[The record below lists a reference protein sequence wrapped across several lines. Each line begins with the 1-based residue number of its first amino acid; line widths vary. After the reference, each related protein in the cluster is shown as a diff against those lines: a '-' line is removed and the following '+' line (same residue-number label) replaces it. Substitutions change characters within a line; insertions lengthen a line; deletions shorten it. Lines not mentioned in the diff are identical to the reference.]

1 MVPAMM
7 RLLVSSL
14 FLLLFA
20 AAACA
25 QTMPTAVKP
34 GDRWVYDSVNGKRSL
49 RVDSVSGDGTID
61 ATVDAPGLSGLPMKY
76 TQNWNVL
83 MAPVVMLGNVRYQR
97 YSPPVCLMPAPP
109 WNVGANWSCEFELE
123 RWHGIRARFMS
134 WVSSRRW
141 RKSRC
146 QPALS
151 MRFTPNVNVGGT
163 EVDCW
168 YAPAGRELGAM
179 QIEARQLQLQAD
191 FLHSNSATVKWMRRK
206 INFAQR
212 DSKS

>member
-7 RLLVSSL
+7 RLLISSL
-14 FLLLFA
+14 FMLSLA
-20 AAACA
+20 AAAAA

-109 WNVGANWSCEFELE
+109 WNAGQSWSCDASWSDGTYSGTVHVVGKLGAMEKIAVPAGSFDALP
-123 RWHGIRARFMS
+123 AR
-134 WVSSRRW
+134 
-141 RKSRC
+141 
-146 QPALS
+146 L
-151 MRFTPNVNVGGT
+151 NVGGT

-168 YAPAGRELGAM
+168 YAPRVA
-179 QIEARQLQLQAD
+179 
-191 FLHSNSATVKWMRRK
+191 NW
-206 INFAQR
+206 AQCK
-212 DSKS
+212 SKLPDYNYRLTSYSIQ